1 LLRPRPGAALA
12 AGAVLM
18 AGPMSAAA
26 FSSSS
31 EIEPESCMALMD
43 ASLSSLEV
51 SSSPSANR
59 ENQLLFLCMSFL
71 FKIFKIEKISCYFH
85 KNLLSFFNM
94 CCGGTVV

>member
-1 LLRPRPGAALA
+1 LLRPRPDAALA

-31 EIEPESCMALMD
+31 EIEPESCMALMV

-51 SSSPSANR
+51 SSSPSANS
-59 ENQLLFLCMSFL
+59 EKTLLLFRFT
-71 FKIFKIEKISCYFH
+71 FY
-85 KNLLSFFNM
+85 
-94 CCGGTVV
+94 

>member
-1 LLRPRPGAALA
+1 LLRPRPDAALA

-31 EIEPESCMALMD
+31 EIEPESCMALMV

-51 SSSPSANR
+51 SSSPSANI
-59 ENQLLFLCMSFL
+59 QLLFLYVFILKVCR
-71 FKIFKIEKISCYFH
+71 
-85 KNLLSFFNM
+85 
-94 CCGGTVV
+94 GGTVA